1 MLVLARKE
9 DESIVIGDNIKLY
22 VRKISPTR
30 VRIAIEAPPHVRVT
44 RQELHE
50 EVEQPPFEVRV
61 VQVQLLEIQPA

>member
-9 DESIVIGDNIKLY
+9 DESIVIGNDIRLH

-44 RQELHE
+44 RLELQEVSGAELTAVTRHAE
-50 EVEQPPFEVRV
+50 TS
-61 VQVQLLEIQPA
+61 LL

>member
-9 DESIVIGDNIKLY
+9 DESIVIGNDIRLH

-44 RQELHE
+44 RLELQEALDAELPVMPHHA
-50 EVEQPPFEVRV
+50 EVPS
-61 VQVQLLEIQPA
+61 L